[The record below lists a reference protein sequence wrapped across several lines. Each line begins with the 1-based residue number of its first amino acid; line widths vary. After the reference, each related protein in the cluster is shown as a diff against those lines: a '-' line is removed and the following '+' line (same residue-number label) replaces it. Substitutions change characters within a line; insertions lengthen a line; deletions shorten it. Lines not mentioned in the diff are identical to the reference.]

1 MNKECM
7 GIINLNKKGD
17 NLKELSDSRVLGS
30 IPIGGRYRI
39 IDFAL
44 SNMVNAGM
52 KNIGIFSDQK
62 YRSLTDHLG
71 NGSHWDLSAK
81 NDGLFVFSPENT
93 KKQICRAIKK
103 GDIHNI
109 FSNIDYIEKSKQEYV
124 LISPSY
130 MICNIDYKKSL
141 NYHKLS
147 GDDITIIYKNVDNAD
162 EDFIGT
168 TILNINDKNQI
179 SSMGIN
185 IGRKSNVDISM
196 DMYIMKKSLL
206 IDMIYDAVS
215 TGEYTNIEDYI
226 NESLEKINIGAYK
239 YSGYLKCINSTK
251 SYFETNKDLLNVD
264 VANELFYSDRKV
276 FTKEKNE
283 QPTLYTETSNVKN
296 SFIATGCVIEGE
308 VQDSIIFRKVH
319 VKKGSVIKNSI
330 VMQNSTIQENVKLDN
345 VILDKNVF
353 ISRDKELKGDIKL
366 PLVVEKNVI
375 L

>member
-17 NLKELSDSRVLGS
+17 NLRELSDSRVVAS

-52 KNIGIFSDQK
+52 KNIGIFSDHK

-71 NGSHWDLSAK
+71 NGSHWDLSSK

-93 KKQICRAIKK
+93 KNQIYRSMKK
-103 GDIHNI
+103 GDVYNI

-130 MICNIDYKKSL
+130 MVCNIDYKKALS
-141 NYHKLS
+141 YHKKS
-147 GDDITIIYKNVDNAD
+147 KNDITIIYKNIDNAK
-162 EDFIGT
+162 EDFLGT
-168 TILNINDKNQI
+168 SILNIDEENKI

-185 IGRKSNVDISM
+185 IGREEKATVSM
-196 DMYIMKKSLL
+196 DMYFMKKSLL
-206 IDMIYDAVS
+206 IDMIYSTVS
-215 TGEYTNIEDYI
+215 KGEFTNIEDCI
-226 NESLEKINIGAYK
+226 SSSLEELNVGAYE
-239 YSGYLKCINSTK
+239 YNGYLKCINSTK
-251 SYFETNKDLLNVD
+251 TYFQTNKDLLD
-264 VANELFYSDRKV
+264 IDIANELFYSERKI

-283 QPTLYTETSNVKN
+283 QPTLYTSDSDVKN
-296 SFIATGCVIEGE
+296 SFVATGCVIEGE
-308 VQDSIIFRKVH
+308 VKDSIIFRKVH
-319 VKKGSVIKNSI
+319 VKKGAVIKNSI
-330 VMQNSTIQENVKLDN
+330 VMQNGTIQENVKLDN

-353 ISRDKELKGDIKL
+353 ISEGKELKGDINL
-366 PLVVEKNVI
+366 PLVVEKNVNI
-375 L
+375 

>member
-226 NESLEKINIGAYK
+226 NESLEKINIGAYQ

-296 SFIATGCVIEGE
+296 SFVATGCVIEGE

>member
-7 GIINLNKKGD
+7 GIINLNRKGD
-17 NLKELSDSRVLGS
+17 NLKELSDSRVVAS

-103 GDIHNI
+103 GDVHNV

-130 MICNIDYKKSL
+130 MICNIDYKKAL

-147 GDDITIIYKNVDNAD
+147 GNNITVIYKTIDNAD
-162 EDFIGT
+162 EDFLGT
-168 TILNINDKNQI
+168 TKLNINDKNQI
-179 SSMGIN
+179 TSMGIN
-185 IGRKSNVDISM
+185 IGREKNADILM
-196 DMYIMKKSLL
+196 DMYIMKKSLF

-215 TGEYTNIEDYI
+215 RGEYAHIEDCI
-226 NESLEKINIGAYK
+226 SESIEEIRIGAYEYK
-239 YSGYLKCINSTK
+239 GYLKCINSTK
-251 SYFETNKDLLNVD
+251 NYFEANKDLLNVD
-264 VANELFYSDRKV
+264 VANELFYSDRKIY
-276 FTKEKNE
+276 TKEKNE

-296 SFIATGCVIEGE
+296 SFVATGCVIEGE

-319 VKKGSVIKNSI
+319 VKKGAVIKNSV
-330 VMQNSTIQENVKLDN
+330 VMQNGTIQENVKLDN

>member
-103 GDIHNI
+103 GDVHNI

-124 LISPSY
+124 LIAPSY

-147 GDDITIIYKNVDNAD
+147 GNDVTVIYKNVDNAD
-162 EDFIGT
+162 EDFMGT
-168 TILNINDKNQI
+168 TMLNINDKNQI

-185 IGRKSNVDISM
+185 IGRKSNADICM

-206 IDMIYDAVS
+206 IDMIYNAVS
-215 TGEYTNIEDYI
+215 TGEYANIEDYI
-226 NESLEKINIGAYK
+226 NESLEKINIGAYQ

-251 SYFETNKDLLNVD
+251 SYFEANKDLLNVD

-296 SFIATGCVIEGE
+296 SFVATGCVIEGE
-308 VQDSIIFRKVH
+308 IQDSIIFRKVH
-319 VKKGSVIKNSI
+319 IKKGVVIKNSI

>member
-17 NLKELSDSRVLGS
+17 NLKELSNSRVVAS

-52 KNIGIFSDQK
+52 KNIGIFADHK

-71 NGSHWDLSAK
+71 NGSHWDLSSK

-93 KKQICRAIKK
+93 KNEIYRSMKK
-103 GDIHNI
+103 GDLYSI

-130 MICNIDYKKSL
+130 MICNIDYKKALS
-141 NYHKLS
+141 YHKKS
-147 GDDITIIYKNVDNAD
+147 NNDITIIYKNIDNASK
-162 EDFIGT
+162 DFLGT
-168 TILNINDKNQI
+168 SILNLNEENKI

-185 IGRKSNVDISM
+185 IGREERATISM
-196 DMYIMKKSLL
+196 DMYFMKKDLL
-206 IDMIYDAVS
+206 IDMVYSAVS
-215 TGEYTNIEDYI
+215 KGEYKNIEDFI
-226 NESLEKINIGAYK
+226 SSSLEDLNVGAYE
-239 YSGYLKCINSTK
+239 YNGYLKCVNSTK
-251 SYFETNKDLLNVD
+251 TYFQTNKDLLD
-264 VANELFYSDRKV
+264 IDIANELFYSERKI

-283 QPTLYTETSNVKN
+283 QPTLYTDTSDVRN
-296 SFIATGCVIEGE
+296 SFVATGCIIEGE
-308 VQDSIIFRKVH
+308 VKDSIIFRKVH
-319 VKKGSVIKNSI
+319 VKKGAVIKNSI
-330 VMQNSTIQENVKLDN
+330 VMQNGTIQENVKLDN

-353 ISRDKELKGDIKL
+353 ISEGKELKGDINL
-366 PLVVEKNVI
+366 PLVVEKNI
-375 L
+375 NI

>member
-17 NLKELSDSRVLGS
+17 NLKELSNSRVVAS

-52 KNIGIFSDQK
+52 KNIGIFADHK

-71 NGSHWDLSAK
+71 NGSHWDLSSK

-93 KKQICRAIKK
+93 KNEIYRSMKK
-103 GDIHNI
+103 GDLYNI

-130 MICNIDYKKSL
+130 MICNIDYKKALS
-141 NYHKLS
+141 YHKKS
-147 GDDITIIYKNVDNAD
+147 KNDITIVYKNIDNAN
-162 EDFIGT
+162 EDFLGT
-168 TILNINDKNQI
+168 SILNLNEENRI

-185 IGRKSNVDISM
+185 IGREERATISM
-196 DMYIMKKSLL
+196 DMYFMKKDLL
-206 IDMIYDAVS
+206 IDMIYAAVS
-215 TGEYTNIEDYI
+215 KGDFKNIEDCI
-226 NESLEKINIGAYK
+226 SAGLEDLNVGAYE
-239 YSGYLKCINSTK
+239 YNGYLKCVNSTK
-251 SYFETNKDLLNVD
+251 TYFQTNKDLLD
-264 VANELFYSDRKV
+264 IDIANELFYSQRKI

-283 QPTLYTETSNVKN
+283 QPTLYTDTSDVKN
-296 SFIATGCVIEGE
+296 SFVATGCVIEGE
-308 VQDSIIFRKVH
+308 VKDSIIFRKVH
-319 VKKGSVIKNSI
+319 VKKGAVIKNSI
-330 VMQNSTIQENVKLDN
+330 VMQNGTIQENVKLDN

-353 ISRDKELKGDIKL
+353 ISEGKELKGDINL
-366 PLVVEKNVI
+366 PLVVEKNI
-375 L
+375 NI

>member
-103 GDIHNI
+103 GDVHNI

-124 LISPSY
+124 LIAPSY

-141 NYHKLS
+141 NYHKLL
-147 GDDITIIYKNVDNAD
+147 GNDVTIIYKNVDNAD

-168 TILNINDKNQI
+168 TMLNINDKNQI

-185 IGRKSNVDISM
+185 IGRKSNADISM

-215 TGEYTNIEDYI
+215 TGEYANIEDYI
-226 NESLEKINIGAYK
+226 NESLEKINIGAYQ

-251 SYFETNKDLLNVD
+251 SYFESNKDLLNVD
-264 VANELFYSDRKV
+264 VANELFYSDRKI

-283 QPTLYTETSNVKN
+283 QPTLYTGTSNVKN
-296 SFIATGCVIEGE
+296 SFVATGCVIEGE
-308 VQDSIIFRKVH
+308 IQDSIIFRKVH
-319 VKKGSVIKNSI
+319 VKKGVVIKNSI